1 MISTQRACVD
11 ISTQWEN
18 LIYLNKPW
26 THGKRRH
33 PEATPPNQAS
43 FVPKRCFPGCQFTFK
58 MLDHQPYEPLIWK
71 MLKPKVQV
79 GDVFKRDETPL
90 VVE

>member
-1 MISTQRACVD
+1 
-11 ISTQWEN
+11 
-18 LIYLNKPW
+18 
-26 THGKRRH
+26 
-33 PEATPPNQAS
+33 
-43 FVPKRCFPGCQFTFK
+43 